1 MYLPK
6 MKPHSPTRR
15 RRRSPLDL
23 VDDNHDNDSG
33 TSLHWKRQQEK
44 GEKVPNHHQISF
56 FPSDEDKKSRSLK
69 RTILPCHVRQRMASL
84 RFYLAKVPPHRIN
97 ALCLLSILLFGWS
110 QWVSSQAVSTSGLR
124 AVSIKTDTYSIRFS
138 SKTKRATFAPFP
150 EQIFTPDRPKGV
162 SWQLPHLGGLDI
174 HFSKT
179 TEDNVLERAISPN
192 DAQQYASQRSQLLQ
206 AIDDPSMSD
215 RLAWDEDLYFP
226 VTCQRTSWGRKI
238 HPVCNHF
245 HEVSALMGRPPAP
258 APRAVNDVQ
267 DDHFHV
273 DYLSHGYFRDS
284 WLYRHQPSSKLD
296 VDTHQHPSSSS
307 SSFVLKTLRLFQT
320 FDYDTTNLI
329 ENEAVVMERLT
340 SSPRIVDIYGHC
352 GTSLAAEYLQDITL
366 ELVPGKSI
374 LASDRGRMKQ
384 TDLDQM
390 QMDDVHPMN
399 NLTLA
404 EKLDKAL
411 IMAESMADLHGFA
424 GGAIV
429 HGDVH
434 PDQWLRSAN
443 GQIKLK

>member
-1 MYLPK
+1 

-23 VDDNHDNDSG
+23 VDDNHDGDFG
-33 TSLHWKRQQEK
+33 ASLHWKRQQEK
-44 GEKVPNHHQISF
+44 GELPNVHRNSIF
-56 FPSDEDKKSRSLK
+56 FRSDDEVKKSRSLQIK
-69 RTILPCHVRQRMASL
+69 FRPCHARQRMASL

-97 ALCLLSILLFGWS
+97 ALCLLSILLFGWA
-110 QWVSSQAVSTSGLR
+110 QWVFSQAVVISRLR
-124 AVSIKTDTYSIRFS
+124 AVPIRTDTYSIRFS
-138 SKTKRATFAPFP
+138 SETKRATFAPFP
-150 EQIFTPDRPKGV
+150 EQIFTSDRPKGV
-162 SWQLPHLGGLDI
+162 SWQAPHFGGLDI
-174 HFSKT
+174 QFTKMT
-179 TEDNVLERAISPN
+179 GAANVLERAILPN

-215 RLAWDEDLYFP
+215 RLPWDEELDYP

-238 HPVCNHF
+238 HPVCNSF
-245 HEVSALMGRPPAP
+245 HELSALMGRAPPP
-258 APRAVNDVQ
+258 TRETRAVNDVQ

-284 WLYRHQPSSKLD
+284 WLYRHQPSSKLEL
-296 VDTHQHPSSSS
+296 DTHQHPSSSS

-329 ENEAVVMERLT
+329 ENEAVIMERLT
-340 SSPRIVDIYGHC
+340 SSPRIVDIFGHC
-352 GTSLAAEYLQDITL
+352 GTSLAAEYMQDITL

-374 LASDRGRMKQ
+374 LAGDRGRMKQ
-384 TDLDQM
+384 SDLDRI
-390 QMDDVHPMN
+390 QMDDVHPVN

-434 PDQWLRSAN
+434 PDQWLRSAT